1 MSTGPFETEAEAR
14 ETAAVQ
20 EIHRAFRAEPGVG
33 KMQPHT
39 LAMLIETCAAAGVE
53 MGSFDRRVLAWLSNW
68 EAETAVVVAG
78 IIIRAHDAGRS
89 RTGPKS
95 S

>member
-1 MSTGPFETEAEAR
+1 
-14 ETAAVQ
+14 
-20 EIHRAFRAEPGVG
+20 
-33 KMQPHT
+33 
-39 LAMLIETCAAAGVE
+39 